1 MPLLSSYLKV
11 KSIFPWPVI
20 PDSVIRSKL
29 LGHDPSSPGTRFAA
43 SMPFSQATQ
52 GKRPVD
58 HWLSSSSRR
67 GSSQSSPPSK
77 ALEAPKNEEKIVIII
92 LIILIIII
100 MKQPPAVTAS
110 GWMISPESF
119 AKRLWMVLEDPHKV
133 LGFRQNVAGDAL
145 APGSQLSAP
154 KKNSAA
160 TVVGLPKNGGRPK
173 NGHQTMGKT
182 MINQE
187 SLIFAVPKSATKP
200 SWAT

>member
-1 MPLLSSYLKV
+1 LPLQCPSARPHRESDQWIIGYPQAVEGEAV
-11 KSIFPWPVI
+11 KAVHHPKHL
-20 PDSVIRSKL
+20 R
-29 LGHDPSSPGTRFAA
+29 H
-43 SMPFSQATQ
+43 Q
-52 GKRPVD
+52 
-58 HWLSSSSRR
+58 
-67 GSSQSSPPSK
+67 
-77 ALEAPKNEEKIVIII
+77 KNEEKIVIII
-92 LIILIIII
+92 LIILIIIII

>member
-77 ALEAPKNEEKIVIII
+77 ALEAPKKRRKNSNNNFNNTNNNNETTPGSHSFRMDDLTWIFRQASLDGPWGSSQSSRLPSECCWRCVGTW
-92 LIILIIII
+92 
-100 MKQPPAVTAS
+100 VTA
-110 GWMISPESF
+110 F
-119 AKRLWMVLEDPHKV
+119 CT
-133 LGFRQNVAGDAL
+133 Q
-145 APGSQLSAP
+145 
-154 KKNSAA
+154 KK
-160 TVVGLPKNGGRPK
+160 
-173 NGHQTMGKT
+173 
-182 MINQE
+182 
-187 SLIFAVPKSATKP
+187 
-200 SWAT
+200 